1 MVAMICPEKAGDKLS
16 RLFHNQYMTTSGK
29 WATDFDHKASC
40 RTDKVE
46 ILDYC
51 KKVRVI
57 RILGRTPFPDFAG
70 ATFSN
75 SIRKCEKTLPI
86 NFFPASM
93 SLL

>member
-51 KKVRVI
+51 KKVSYFFAF
-57 RILGRTPFPDFAG
+57 RILERDQFRDRAKR
-70 ATFSN
+70 
-75 SIRKCEKTLPI
+75 RKKM
-86 NFFPASM
+86 F
-93 SLL
+93 